1 MDLENIRWNAEK
13 VWQRNYRRLKLQED
27 IEAFER
33 WQQTLDPDYNF
44 EAIRTAILADED
56 RKEQKRVQS

>member
-27 IEAFER
+27 IAAFER
-33 WQQTLDPDYNF
+33 WQQEPDADYSPCRV
-44 EAIRTAILADED
+44 ALLADED